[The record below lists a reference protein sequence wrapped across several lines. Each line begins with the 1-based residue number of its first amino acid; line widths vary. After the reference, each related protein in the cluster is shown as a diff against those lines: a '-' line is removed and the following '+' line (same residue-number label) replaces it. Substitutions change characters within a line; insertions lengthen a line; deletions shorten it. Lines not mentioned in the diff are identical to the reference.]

1 MYYIVTYWCYCEGIG
16 ISEVTSYTAANEL
29 IVKSPK
35 KNKSAI
41 RDKKN
46 GEQRLLLC
54 DRCGF
59 LRDGLIGKGVNP

>member
-16 ISEVTSYTAANEL
+16 KSEVTNYTAANGL

-35 KNKSAI
+35 ENESAI

-46 GEQRLLLC
+46 GEKRL
-54 DRCGF
+54 F
-59 LRDGLIGKGVNP
+59 L